1 MKILFINQPLC
12 NRGDEAAHKALMRS
26 LLATMPELY
35 IEVLFLDT
43 YSQNSI
49 RQFDIHH
56 PRAYY
61 SSLYSDKFTKWG
73 EQALWNGRYFL
84 WNFDPVLREMM
95 RRYKGADWILSSP
108 GGISMGGMQNWNH
121 LFLLKMA
128 KYCKK
133 KLAYYSRSFGPFP
146 TETFANRRFKDLS
159 YEMLHYF
166 HFLSIRDKETERL
179 ADEIGLNYVSTV
191 DTAFLESPNVEI
203 PYEIKQLIGTKN
215 YMVFVPNL
223 LIWHYAYKGKIKK
236 EKVISYFSAIL
247 DIMMRAYP
255 EYNIV
260 MLPQTFDYHNYEWDD
275 INMFRDIAKN
285 RSDNRI
291 IVIPDCYSS
300 DIQQTI
306 IKDCKLLVGARYHS
320 VVFSINQ
327 AVPFVA
333 LSYEHKI
340 KGLLETLGK
349 QDCMVDISSVFESE
363 ENIRESLYR
372 FSIIVKEVKADIKC
386 RDFAKAKS
394 QACLERFVNCLKES
408 K

>member
-1 MKILFINQPLC
+1 
-12 NRGDEAAHKALMRS
+12 
-26 LLATMPELY
+26 
-35 IEVLFLDT
+35 
-43 YSQNSI
+43 
-49 RQFDIHH
+49 
-56 PRAYY
+56 
-61 SSLYSDKFTKWG
+61 
-73 EQALWNGRYFL
+73 
-84 WNFDPVLREMM
+84 
-95 RRYKGADWILSSP
+95 
-108 GGISMGGMQNWNH
+108 
-121 LFLLKMA
+121 
-128 KYCKK
+128 
-133 KLAYYSRSFGPFP
+133 
-146 TETFANRRFKDLS
+146 
-159 YEMLHYF
+159 
-166 HFLSIRDKETERL
+166 
-179 ADEIGLNYVSTV
+179 
-191 DTAFLESPNVEI
+191 
-203 PYEIKQLIGTKN
+203 
-215 YMVFVPNL
+215 
-223 LIWHYAYKGKIKK
+223 
-236 EKVISYFSAIL
+236 
-247 DIMMRAYP
+247 
-255 EYNIV
+255 

-291 IVIPDCYSS
+291 IVIQDCYSS